1 IALLFTPI
9 WFVILWAFY
18 SMLNT
23 GDEDTLEEELLDL
36 AGAKKQAKKQTT
48 DDHDDYVI

>member
-1 IALLFTPI
+1 
-9 WFVILWAFY
+9 
-18 SMLNT
+18 MLNT